1 MHIFL
6 QQMWVLSHNFQEIGI
21 GIRFSLQDMKNNVP
35 NFNFINIKLKKK
47 KTYIVILCYILVYT
61 LYKLYNPFPLNK
73 KDFYKKIMV
82 KKVWD
87 GSYIIFCT
95 KMVQYHEH

>member
-35 NFNFINIKLKKK
+35 NFNFIKKK
-47 KTYIVILCYILVYT
+47 KKNLYSNFMLYLGVY
-61 LYKLYNPFPLNK
+61 F
-73 KDFYKKIMV
+73 
-82 KKVWD
+82 
-87 GSYIIFCT
+87 
-95 KMVQYHEH
+95 VQTVQSFSSK

>member
-47 KTYIVILCYILVYT
+47 KNLYSNFMLYLGVY
-61 LYKLYNPFPLNK
+61 F
-73 KDFYKKIMV
+73 
-82 KKVWD
+82 
-87 GSYIIFCT
+87 
-95 KMVQYHEH
+95 VQTVQSFSSK

>member
-21 GIRFSLQDMKNNVP
+21 GIRFSLQDMKNIVR
-35 NFNFINIKLKKK
+35 NFNFINIKLKKKK

-73 KDFYKKIMV
+73 NDFYKKIMV
-82 KKVWD
+82 QKV
-87 GSYIIFCT
+87 
-95 KMVQYHEH
+95 

>member
-35 NFNFINIKLKKK
+35 NFNFINIKFKKK
-47 KTYIVILCYILVYT
+47 KKKNLYSNFMLYLGVYFAQT
-61 LYKLYNPFPLNK
+61 VQSFSYK
-73 KDFYKKIMV
+73 
-82 KKVWD
+82 
-87 GSYIIFCT
+87 
-95 KMVQYHEH
+95 

>member
-47 KTYIVILCYILVYT
+47 KKPI
-61 LYKLYNPFPLNK
+61 
-73 KDFYKKIMV
+73 
-82 KKVWD
+82 
-87 GSYIIFCT
+87 
-95 KMVQYHEH
+95 